1 MEFKYGMEMFV
12 VLWFCALIYLMRI
25 AQTNTKP
32 GTDSDFETRRLAF
45 TSIVLSGLGLI
56 FVFVVGVY
64 FFMPAP
70 DVGKEFPAKDIFES
84 AKTIIPPII
93 TLVLGYYF
101 GQSNIESGK
110 NTEKKEKHNKNQNEA
125 PSEPDA
131 A

>member
-1 MEFKYGMEMFV
+1 MEFKYGMEMFII
-12 VLWFCALIYLMRI
+12 LWFCAVIYLMRI
-25 AQTNTKP
+25 AQTNTK
-32 GTDSDFETRRLAF
+32 TDTNSDFETRRLAF
-45 TSIVLSGLGLI
+45 ASIVLSGLGLI

-70 DVGKEFPAKDIFES
+70 EIGKEFPAKDIFES

-101 GQSNIESGK
+101 GQSNIEIGK
-110 NTEKKEKHNKNQNEA
+110 NAKKKEKHNKKQNEA
-125 PSEPDA
+125 PSESDA